1 MGTGDEA
8 APELERLLAT
18 PLPEGCLALRDA
30 IGELAELRRR
40 ASDAGGEPDAD
51 QRAHADALLAT
62 IRRHGAEW
70 CAEPGRSTD
79 AVDLAPGAEPRRWLA
94 EAVSLWLRFPATRG
108 ELLFNSVDPDA
119 FPIPP
124 YPVDL
129 APRPGDA
136 AKLRAALC
144 RGFGWTAAELAEIE
158 AGTRALTSN
167 LELKHELAALLAR
180 RAAQG
185 SPLELMRLFY
195 GAVPFGPGEVDAV
208 ITQTGVY
215 FCLSAEAR
223 REATASY
230 LARIELRNSPL
241 SDRFPAF
248 GHFERDAVDAELV
261 ADLARRLE
269 PRRGRVP
276 VAVVAE
282 TLATMVQLVETAKLP
297 YFLVHDSWGHGWQES
312 LCDFEWLYQKSPQLG
327 EALDAAAGPLFGG
340 QDTPALAEAFR
351 AEGGRTRLDEGL
363 LLRTLT
369 ADLRG
374 RVLTGANAVLA
385 ELLADIADTRLSGT
399 WFEAPTTSLLG
410 RCPVRL
416 DLVLE
421 DLEAYAALWTR
432 PLAEL
437 AGDASAAERLAT
449 SLRARGRPASGLD
462 GAVAHAQ
469 ALARERLAAAIG
481 SPRLAPG
488 GDAREPAGPAQRLA
502 VAMTRLACQLIDFE
516 EVACA
521 APRRAPAEGPPDP
534 ATSVN
539 LAVLATAWYFERDR
553 ARHVWQL
560 DAIFRDVVRPQLEQ
574 LSEALGAS

>member
-167 LELKHELAALLAR
+167 LELKHDLAGLLAR
-180 RAAQG
+180 RAREG

-195 GAVPFGPGEVDAV
+195 GPVPFAPDEVDAV
-208 ITQTGVY
+208 ITQSGVY
-215 FCLSAEAR
+215 FCLPAEAR
-223 REATASY
+223 REATAGY
-230 LARIELRNSPL
+230 LERIKLRDSPL

-248 GHFERDAVDAELV
+248 GHFERDAVDRELI

-276 VAVVAE
+276 DAVIAE

-327 EALDAAAGPLFGG
+327 DALDAGAGPLFGG
-340 QDTPALAEAFR
+340 DDTPTLAEAFR

-363 LLRTLT
+363 LLRTLA

-385 ELLADIADTRLSGT
+385 ELLADIADTRLSDT
-399 WFEAPTTSLLG
+399 WFEAPTTSLLA

-416 DLVLE
+416 DLVLQ
-421 DLEAYAALWTR
+421 DLESYAALWTQ
-432 PLAEL
+432 PLAGL
-437 AGDASAAERLAT
+437 AGDPDALAV
-449 SLRARGRPASGLD
+449 SLRARGLPTEGLD
-462 GAVAHAQ
+462 AALVRAQ
-469 ALARERLAAAIG
+469 ALVRERLAPALTDT
-481 SPRLAPG
+481 RLAPCH
-488 GDAREPAGPAQRLA
+488 DPREPAGPAQRLA

-516 EVACA
+516 EASRV
-521 APRRAPAEGPPDP
+521 APRRVGPDGPPDP
-534 ATSVN
+534 ASSVN
-539 LAVLATAWYFERDR
+539 LAVLATAWYYEQDR